1 MKKVQQKEN
10 EFVSFRSPVNRMI
23 KWWKSKESDD
33 VKSALSWTAIM
44 LIIYKI
50 KAKRNEDLEDHI

>member
-1 MKKVQQKEN
+1 MKKENKKEN

-33 VKSALSWTAIM
+33 VKSSSFNVKLYEQFLKAI
-44 LIIYKI
+44 
-50 KAKRNEDLEDHI
+50 A

>member
-1 MKKVQQKEN
+1 MKKENKKEN

-33 VKSALSWTAIM
+33 VKSASFNVELYQQF
-44 LIIYKI
+44 L
-50 KAKRNEDLEDHI
+50 KARA

>member
-1 MKKVQQKEN
+1 MFNFNLSTMKKENKKEN

-33 VKSALSWTAIM
+33 VKSSSFNIKLYEQFLKAI
-44 LIIYKI
+44 
-50 KAKRNEDLEDHI
+50 A

>member
-1 MKKVQQKEN
+1 MKKENKKEN

-33 VKSALSWTAIM
+33 VKSSSFNVSYM
-44 LIIYKI
+44 
-50 KAKRNEDLEDHI
+50 NNF